1 VHGRTI
7 RRERGCGRRFEKLT
21 SLWKVKIQSYRV
33 LLGCGTRDIEVHGV
47 PIGILKDCRS
57 VLLLSLVAVDHW
69 EDVLDRCGF
78 AREEILSLSLLPTRV
93 NKWCEPIFS

>member
-1 VHGRTI
+1 MHGRTI

-47 PIGILKDCRS
+47 PIWT
-57 VLLLSLVAVDHW
+57 ATN
-69 EDVLDRCGF
+69 
-78 AREEILSLSLLPTRV
+78 EIRTYT
-93 NKWCEPIFS
+93 EPRFS